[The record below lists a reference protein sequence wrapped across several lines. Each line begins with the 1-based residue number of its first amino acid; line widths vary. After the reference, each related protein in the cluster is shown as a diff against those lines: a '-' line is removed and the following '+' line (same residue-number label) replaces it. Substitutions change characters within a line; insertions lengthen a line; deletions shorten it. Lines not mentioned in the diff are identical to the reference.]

1 MDPDPSALERV
12 ADRALTEVADGM
24 RLGLGTG
31 RAAEAFIRRL
41 GRAVREGLRVVGV
54 PTSERSAALAREL
67 GIALGTLSEIDAL
80 DVAFDGAD
88 EVAPD
93 ASLTKGRGGAMLRER
108 VVAAAAR
115 RFVVLVT
122 PDKIVAGLGEKCP
135 LPVEV
140 VPFAVASAARRLA
153 GIGGVVRRRDGAG
166 GIYTTDNGNEV
177 LDLDPPGAAWE
188 DPRRVDRLVRSVPGV
203 VDTGFF
209 FDAASL
215 VLVGDPS
222 AVREITPSQRS

>member
-1 MDPDPSALERV
+1 MSVPSQADLDAVAERAILEV
-12 ADRALTEVADGM
+12 KTGM

-41 GRAVREGLRVVGV
+41 GRAVKAGVDVTCV
-54 PTSERSAALAREL
+54 PTSERSDALAKEL
-67 GIALGTLSEIDAL
+67 GIRVVTLEDVTAL

-93 ASLTKGRGGAMLRER
+93 ASLVKGKGGAMLRER
-108 VVAAAAR
+108 VVAKLAA

-122 PDKIVAGLGEKCP
+122 PDKLVTALGEKCP

-140 VPFAVASAARRLA
+140 VPFALPA
-153 GIGGVVRRRDGAG
+153 VRRELERFGDPVLRKSG
-166 GIYTTDNGNEV
+166 GEAYRTDNGNAV
-177 LDLDPPGAAWE
+177 LDLAPIGGRFE
-188 DPRRVDRLVRSVPGV
+188 DPKKVDAEVRALPGV

-209 FDAASL
+209 FGLTSL
-215 VLVGDPS
+215 VLVGEAGS
-222 AVREITPSQRS
+222 AREITPAI